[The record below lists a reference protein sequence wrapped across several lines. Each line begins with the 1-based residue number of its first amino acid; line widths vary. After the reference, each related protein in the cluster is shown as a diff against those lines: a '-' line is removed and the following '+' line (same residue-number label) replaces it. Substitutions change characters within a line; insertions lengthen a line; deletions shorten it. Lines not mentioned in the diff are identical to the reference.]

1 MTAAEAL
8 LIKETREWMAA
19 LAVGDLPSV
28 GDSPTLRFT
37 LVIGPGPRPSYT
49 LMTFEDP
56 ENETDPGLDSF
67 ATLAEA
73 IEGMKETVRLLTHH
87 GWRFVFNFQEC

>member
-1 MTAAEAL
+1 M
-8 LIKETREWMAA
+8 
-19 LAVGDLPSV
+19 
-28 GDSPTLRFT
+28 
-37 LVIGPGPRPSYT
+37 

-56 ENETDPGLDSF
+56 ENDTDPGLDSF

-87 GWRFVFNFQEC
+87 GWRFVFNFHEC